1 MEKYIKNFTTWV
13 NLNEGGGD
21 EIVSA
26 LDKFFTK
33 TVTTKLAAKLEPASL
48 KQLDDV
54 FAAIAK
60 NDINFIKN
68 AEGTFIKYSTGVSI
82 PVSKFEKGLT
92 AVIDG
97 KLTVDEF
104 IAVLPTRLADG
115 TEVKTLV
122 QKATTG
128 NISKNVSKNLVQYS
142 TKMHDA
148 FLRFERSLTHN
159 QSTKELWDFK
169 FFNYKNRLVSIK
181 DIESN
186 YVMAAY
192 GDQAYVLTQKEAK
205 DLVDALYTKLK
216 PEVLAKWKPSPG
228 EIQAPTSGIG
238 DLIGRIEH
246 VWGLNASGR

>member
-1 MEKYIKNFTTWV
+1 MEKMIKNFKTWA
-13 NLNEGGGD
+13 NLNEGVGD
-21 EIVSA
+21 KIVSA

-33 TVTTKLAAKLEPASL
+33 TTTAKLATKLDGYQR

-54 FAAIAK
+54 FGAIAMSGEK
-60 NDINFIKN
+60 NLITNAADGIITAIK
-68 AEGTFIKYSTGVSI
+68 TSTGVPI
-82 PVSKFEKGLT
+82 PVSQFEKGLT

-104 IAVLPTRLADG
+104 IALLPAKLADG

-128 NISKNVSKNLVQYS
+128 NISKNVSKNLVEYS

-148 FLRFERSLTHN
+148 FLRFERSLTQN
-159 QSTKELWDFK
+159 PSTKDLWDFK
-169 FFNYKNRLVSIK
+169 FFNYKNRLVSIR

-205 DLVDALYTKLK
+205 DLVDALSTKLE
-216 PEVLAKWKPSPG
+216 PQVLAKWNPSPG
-228 EIQAPTSGIG
+228 EIQAPTSGIQ
-238 DLIGRIEH
+238 DLMNRIKL
-246 VWGLNASGR
+246 VWGL